1 MTPYPTKRVKT
12 LAEHTGA
19 VHYVTYNKTGQYCLS
34 GSRDRSI
41 MLWNASTGARIQTY
55 SAHGRDVLGIS
66 VTADNSRF
74 ASCGNDRTVFCWDVS
89 TGSVI
94 RRYAGHYESVNCVGF
109 NDDGTVLASGSF
121 DTTVRLWDCRSQNT
135 SPIQILEDCKDSVMS
150 LLIRGAE
157 LIVGSADGRLRNYDI
172 RMGQLQEDYIG
183 AAITSVRMSKD
194 RNCILVSTTDDT
206 IRLMDKANGT
216 LLNEFKGH
224 QHTEYK
230 LQSAFSNDDAY
241 VLSGSEDNKLYIW
254 DLLEGNQVEALEGHK
269 GIVTSIDYHPTE
281 TAMIS
286 GSVDGSIMIWE

>member
-34 GSRDRSI
+34 GSRDCSI

-55 SAHGRDVLGIS
+55 SAHGRDVWESLY
-66 VTADNSRF
+66 NSRF

-94 RRYAGHYESVNCVGF
+94 RRYAGHYELIVW
-109 NDDGTVLASGSF
+109 ASMMTEQF
-121 DTTVRLWDCRSQNT
+121 LQVARLIPQSQNT

-194 RNCILVSTTDDT
+194 RNCILASTTDDT

-224 QHTEYK
+224 HHTEYK